1 MKKIILSLI
10 LFAITYNI
18 NAQDNWQT
26 KITQSVWDKQNET
39 EIQFFVYLKEQG
51 NIRVAKHIKNKTAK
65 GTFVYNTLIEIAEK
79 TQNQLVT
86 ILENEHA
93 TYQAFSIVNGIWVKG
108 DFELVKKMAQHPN
121 VAHIFY
127 NAPIK
132 SLEPVEIDRNLS
144 SRLRTDSVT
153 WGIEK
158 INADDVWAL
167 GHRGQGVVIGGQDT
181 GYSWEL
187 PNLKAKYRGWDGST
201 ANHNYNWHD
210 AIHDFS
216 PLGDSINNDCGLDIL
231 TPCDD
236 VGHGTHTMGTMVATD
251 TTVLLGVAPDAQ
263 WIGCRNMEDGWG
275 APNTYLECFEWF
287 LAPTDLTNAN
297 PDPAKAPHVIA
308 NSWGCPEQEGCDTSN
323 FVLLETAVNNLKLAG
338 VVVVVSAGNDGP
350 GCHTIMNPAS
360 IYTNSF
366 SVGALANND
375 TIAGFSSRGSV
386 TSDGSGRLKP
396 NIVAPGHRVTSY
408 WTQGSGVNG
417 FSYVDASGTSMAG
430 PHVAGVVA
438 LMISADS
445 TLAGDVDRIENLLEQ
460 TAVGRTTDQNC
471 GGVSGMSIPNN
482 TYGYGVID
490 AFAAVNQAL
499 NTTGIDGRT
508 IQKAKATVFPNPFN
522 HQFWVKLSG
531 FGGKTNFELYSV
543 DGKLLQVE
551 NWDISWNTLQSV
563 ETVDLP
569 MGVYFYKIYD
579 NQSST
584 QGKLIKQ

>member
-10 LFAITYNI
+10 LFTITFNVE
-18 NAQDNWQT
+18 AQNDWST
-26 KITQSVWDKQNET
+26 KITQSLWDKQNET
-39 EIQFFVYLKEQG
+39 EIQFFVFLKKQG
-51 NIRVAKHIKNKTAK
+51 NTQVAKHIKNKVEK
-65 GTFVYNTLIEIAEK
+65 GTFVYNTLTEIAER
-79 TQNQLVT
+79 TQNQLIT
-86 ILENEHA
+86 ILEYEQA

-121 VAHIFY
+121 VAHVFY

-132 SLEPVEIDRNLS
+132 ALEPVEIDRDQS
-144 SRLRTDSVT
+144 IRLRTDSVT
-153 WGIEK
+153 WGIDK
-158 INADDVWAL
+158 INANDVWAL

-210 AIHDFS
+210 AIHEFS

-236 VGHGTHTMGTMVATD
+236 IGHGTHTMGTMVATD

-287 LAPTDLTNAN
+287 LAPTDLTNLN

-308 NSWGCPEQEGCDTSN
+308 NSWGCPPEEGCDTSN
-323 FVLLETAVNNLKLAG
+323 FVLLETAINNLKLAG

-350 GCHTIMNPAS
+350 DCNTIMNPAS
-360 IYTNSF
+360 IYVNSF
-366 SVGALANND
+366 SVGALAKND

-396 NIVAPGHRVTSY
+396 NVVAPGHRVTSY
-408 WTQGSGVNG
+408 WTQGSGANG
-417 FSYVDASGTSMAG
+417 FSYLDASGTSMAG

-482 TYGYGVID
+482 TYGYGLID
-490 AFAAVNQAL
+490 ALAAVNQ
-499 NTTGIDGRT
+499 IISSSGRNQSIRT
-508 IQKAKATVFPNPFN
+508 KATATVFPNPFN

-531 FGGKTNFELYSV
+531 FSGQTHFEMYSV
-543 DGKLLQVE
+543 DGKLIQFK
-551 NWDISWNTLQSV
+551 NWTISVNTLQSV
-563 ETVDLP
+563 ETVNLP
-569 MGVYFYKIYD
+569 IGVYFYKIYD
-579 NQSST
+579 GQSSV